1 MSYVDAVKL
10 LGILNLTEVQ
20 KANLRCAYNLQRA
33 NGYVNARGR
42 GCASLKASMHR
53 FVKWE
58 LATPKR
64 TVQGNIHANTFVLTS
79 LGMQLGEALAPARVK
94 L

>member
-10 LGILNLTEVQ
+10 LGILNLSEVQ

-58 LATPKR
+58 LATPK
-64 TVQGNIHANTFVLTS
+64 FVLTP
-79 LGMQLGEALAPARVK
+79 LGMQLGEALAPVRVNS
-94 L
+94 